1 MSFKNDGSQNRL
13 VRTDHIEEI
22 PIYCIGFG
30 QYLYAHSY
38 STDERG
44 GNKGSN
50 IRLGKLFLFAAS
62 CLLINIIIA
71 VTKANAK
78 AITLIS
84 TLAISIIIIII
95 NDRFSIIVI

>member
-1 MSFKNDGSQNRL
+1 ML
-13 VRTDHIEEI
+13 
-22 PIYCIGFG
+22 G
-30 QYLYAHSY
+30 QYLCAHS
-38 STDERG
+38 
-44 GNKGSN
+44 SN
-50 IRLGKLFLFAAS
+50 IRLGKIFLFAAS